1 MPATADNVSNAI
13 FKVKDAKIYVPVV
26 TLPTE
31 NNVKFSN
38 STK

>member
-1 MPATADNVSNAI
+1 MLATADNVNNAI

-31 NNVKFSN
+31 NNAKFSKT
-38 STK
+38 TK